1 MANLENK
8 DENLIEEENEE
19 NLNQVEENLNQVNED
34 LEKDSS
40 DEKVEVETEIEEDK
54 QDSDEEN
61 EKYAALEDNFVRL
74 QADFVN
80 YKRRTEQERKD
91 YIELGSRKV
100 LNELLTVIDNFER
113 AIEAHTNEES
123 FKEGVELIYKQLLEL
138 LNKNNVTEMKCLNE
152 KFDPEFHHAVL
163 VEEKQGVEEGII
175 IDVLQKGYLIGEKVL
190 RPAMVKVSQ

>member
-8 DENLIEEENEE
+8 DENLIEEEN
-19 NLNQVEENLNQVNED
+19 LDQVNED
-34 LEKDSS
+34 LEKNFS
-40 DEKVEVETEIEEDK
+40 DEEVEIEEDK
-54 QDSDEEN
+54 QNSDEEN

-91 YIELGSRKV
+91 YIELGSKKV

>member
-8 DENLIEEENEE
+8 DENLIEEEN
-19 NLNQVEENLNQVNED
+19 LDQVNED
-34 LEKDSS
+34 LEKDFS
-40 DEKVEVETEIEEDK
+40 DEEVEIEEDK
-54 QDSDEEN
+54 QNSDEEN

-91 YIELGSRKV
+91 YIELGSKKV

-138 LNKNNVTEMKCLNE
+138 LSKNNVTEMKCLNE

>member
-40 DEKVEVETEIEEDK
+40 DEKVEVEIETEEDK
-54 QDSDEEN
+54 QDSDKED

-91 YIELGSRKV
+91 YIELGSKKV

-138 LNKNNVTEMKCLNE
+138 LNKNDVTEMKCLNE

>member
-8 DENLIEEENEE
+8 DENLIEEEN
-19 NLNQVEENLNQVNED
+19 LDQVNED
-34 LEKDSS
+34 LEKDFS
-40 DEKVEVETEIEEDK
+40 DEEVEIEEDN
-54 QDSDEEN
+54 QNSDEEN

-91 YIELGSRKV
+91 YIELGSKKV

>member
-8 DENLIEEENEE
+8 DENLIEEEN
-19 NLNQVEENLNQVNED
+19 LDQVNED
-34 LEKDSS
+34 LEKDFS
-40 DEKVEVETEIEEDK
+40 DEEVEIEEDK
-54 QDSDEEN
+54 QNSDEEN

-91 YIELGSRKV
+91 YIELGSKKV
-100 LNELLTVIDNFER
+100 LNELLTVIDNLER

>member
-8 DENLIEEENEE
+8 DENLIEEEN
-19 NLNQVEENLNQVNED
+19 LDQANED

-40 DEKVEVETEIEEDK
+40 DGKVEVEIETEEDK
-54 QDSDEEN
+54 QDSDKEN

-91 YIELGSRKV
+91 YIELGSKKV

>member
-8 DENLIEEENEE
+8 DENLIEEEN
-19 NLNQVEENLNQVNED
+19 LDQVNED
-34 LEKDSS
+34 LEKDFS
-40 DEKVEVETEIEEDK
+40 DEEVEIEEDK
-54 QDSDEEN
+54 QNSDEEN

-91 YIELGSRKV
+91 YIEIGSKKV

>member
-8 DENLIEEENEE
+8 DENLIEEEN
-19 NLNQVEENLNQVNED
+19 LDQVNED
-34 LEKDSS
+34 LEKDFS
-40 DEKVEVETEIEEDK
+40 DEEVEIEENK
-54 QDSDEEN
+54 QNSDEEN

-91 YIELGSRKV
+91 YIELGSKKV

-113 AIEAHTNEES
+113 AIEAHTNGES

>member
-8 DENLIEEENEE
+8 DENLIEEEN
-19 NLNQVEENLNQVNED
+19 LDQVNED
-34 LEKDSS
+34 LEKDFS
-40 DEKVEVETEIEEDK
+40 DEEVEIEEDK
-54 QDSDEEN
+54 QNSDEEN

-91 YIELGSRKV
+91 YIELGSKKV